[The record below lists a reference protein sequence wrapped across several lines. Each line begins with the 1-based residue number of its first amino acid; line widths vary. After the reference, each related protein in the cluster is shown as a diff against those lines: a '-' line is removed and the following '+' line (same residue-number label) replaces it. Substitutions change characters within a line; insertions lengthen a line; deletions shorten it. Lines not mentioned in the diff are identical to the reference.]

1 MLEPTPAP
9 RGATHTDGELR
20 EPRASRASGESRTPR
35 TMVTRATGAV
45 LAILALAAL
54 APAART
60 RQSTLGAQGSAPPL
74 NWYKGNTHTHT
85 LNSDGDS
92 SPDDVARWYR
102 EHGYHFLVLSDHNFL
117 TSTDGLNALFGAD
130 ERFLII
136 PGEEVTDKVGDKPL
150 HINGLNVQHLVRPQ
164 GGATIVEAL
173 QRDIDAI
180 RAASGVPHLNHPN
193 FGWAVTAADIARVKN
208 DRLFEIFNGH
218 PLVNNQGGGGMPGL
232 EEMWDVILSSG
243 KLLYGLATDDAHD
256 FKRPGD
262 PTAAGPG
269 RGWIVVRAPRLAARE
284 VLGALERGDFYAST
298 GVELKDVQR
307 SPSRLVVEIKTDRW
321 SRYTTRFIGRDGKV
335 LAESTENPAR
345 YDIKGDEGYVRAVV
359 LESNGKRA
367 WVQPVMLGG
376 EGRGSGTR

>member
-1 MLEPTPAP
+1 MHDTKRAP
-9 RGATHTDGELR
+9 RGATQLPRTRLM
-20 EPRASRASGESRTPR
+20 PRARGFGVLLVAFALCAWITPSMLRAQASPS
-35 TMVTRATGAV
+35 
-45 LAILALAAL
+45 
-54 APAART
+54 
-60 RQSTLGAQGSAPPL
+60 PL
-74 NWYKGNTHTHT
+74 RWYKGNTHTHT

-117 TSTDGLNALFGAD
+117 TSTEGLNALFGAD

-136 PGEEVTDKVGDKPL
+136 PGEEVTDRVGDKPL
-150 HINGLNVQHLVRPQ
+150 HVNGLNVQYVVRPQ
-164 GGATIVEAL
+164 GGATMIEAI
-173 QRDIDAI
+173 QRNVDAI

-193 FGWAVTAADIARVKN
+193 FGWAVTAADLARVKN

-269 RGWIVVRAPRLAARE
+269 RGWIVVRAPRLAARD
-284 VLGALERGDFYAST
+284 VLAALELGDFYAST
-298 GVELKDVQR
+298 GVELKDIQR
-307 SPSRLVVEIKTDRW
+307 STSRIVVEIKTDPW

-335 LAESTENPAR
+335 LAESADNPAR
-345 YDIKGDEGYVRAVV
+345 YDVKGDEGYVRAVV

-376 EGRGSGTR
+376 EGRERGTP